1 MKPGT
6 LVHHYRWGNAIVLEM
21 KWGASRRFP
30 VAMVRWLKP
39 VTTPQGTETVTSSV
53 YVTEL
58 TTISGAE

>member
-6 LVHHYRWGNAIVLEM
+6 LVNHYRWGRAIVLEM
-21 KWGASRRFP
+21 KGNDRFP
-30 VAMVRWLKP
+30 VATVRWLKP
-39 VTTPQGTETVTSSV
+39 VKTPVGVEKVTSSV

>member
-21 KWGASRRFP
+21 KGNDRFP

>member
-21 KWGASRRFP
+21 KGEGSRFP

-39 VTTPQGTETVTSSV
+39 VTTQGGTKRITSSV

>member
-6 LVHHYRWGNAIVLEM
+6 LVNHYKCGNAIVLEM
-21 KWGASRRFP
+21 KGADTRFP

-39 VTTPQGTETVTSSV
+39 VTTPQGREKVTSSV

-58 TTISGAE
+58 TTISKAE

>member
-1 MKPGT
+1 VKVGD
-6 LVHHYRWGNAIVLEM
+6 LVSHYRWGKAIVLEM
-21 KWGASRRFP
+21 KISGRFS

-39 VTTPQGTETVTSSV
+39 VISPQGTEKITSSV

>member
-6 LVHHYRWGNAIVLEM
+6 LVDHYRWGKAIVLEM
-21 KWGASRRFP
+21 KGADSRFP

-39 VTTPQGTETVTSSV
+39 VTTPQGTEKVTSSV

>member
-6 LVHHYRWGNAIVLEM
+6 LVNHYRWGNAIVLEM
-21 KWGASRRFP
+21 KGEGSRFP

-39 VTTPQGTETVTSSV
+39 VTTPSGTEKTTSSV

>member
-6 LVHHYRWGNAIVLEM
+6 LVNHYKWGNAIVLEV
-21 KWGASRRFP
+21 KGASSRFP
-30 VAMVRWLKP
+30 VAMVRWFKP
-39 VTTPQGTETVTSSV
+39 VTTRQGREKITSSV

>member
-21 KWGASRRFP
+21 KGAGSRFP

-39 VTTPQGTETVTSSV
+39 VTTPSGTEKITSSV

>member
-1 MKPGT
+1 MKVGD
-6 LVHHYRWGNAIVLEM
+6 LVSHYRWGKAIVLEM
-21 KWGASRRFP
+21 KISGRFS

-39 VTTPQGTETVTSSV
+39 VISPQGTEKITSSV

>member
-6 LVHHYRWGNAIVLEM
+6 LVNHYKWGNAIVLEM
-21 KWGASRRFP
+21 KGTSRFP
-30 VAMVRWLKP
+30 VASVRWLKP
-39 VTTPQGTETVTSSV
+39 VTTRQGREKITSSV

>member
-6 LVHHYRWGNAIVLEM
+6 LVHHFRWGNAIVLEM
-21 KWGASRRFP
+21 KGNGRFP

-39 VTTPQGTETVTSSV
+39 VTTPSGVEKVTSSV

>member
-6 LVHHYRWGNAIVLEM
+6 LVNHYKWGNAIVLEM
-21 KWGASRRFP
+21 KGAGSRFP

-39 VTTPQGTETVTSSV
+39 VTTPSGAEKVTSSV

>member
-6 LVHHYRWGNAIVLEM
+6 LVHHYKWGNAIVLEM
-21 KWGASRRFP
+21 KGAGSRFP

-39 VTTPQGTETVTSSV
+39 VTTPTGAEKVTSSV